1 MAKKKLRDLLILL
14 FFVYIFAFMILY
26 FVIPK
31 ETFSEKEK
39 RALSKFPQVSLARI
53 FDGRF
58 ESEFETWMSDHVP
71 GREMLVGMN
80 ANYEL
85 LSGRNG
91 LGSTVLAGGDRL
103 IAVPE
108 EFDEAKVAA
117 KCDRINAFAEAAGI
131 PTDVMIVP
139 TAGYMAEEDLPLLHA
154 EYRDAEVAQAVEV
167 ALAENVSFIWP
178 EERLASVQDADVY
191 YNTDHH
197 LTSRGSYEIC
207 NLYLETLGKALPAMS
222 EYDVETIDGFYGS
235 MYAKA
240 GLWNVDPD
248 KVEIWRSKNLESVT
262 VSFDDREPADSMFFM
277 EHQTEMDK
285 YPIFLDGNHAV
296 VTIETGNTEGE
307 NLLLIR
313 DSFGH
318 CFAPF
323 AADEFSRIV
332 LIDLR
337 YYRKPVTELVKEME
351 IDRALVLYG
360 VDTFLTDTNFSWLK

>member
-1 MAKKKLRDLLILL
+1 MAKNKLRDLLILL
-14 FFVYIFAFMILY
+14 FFIYIFAFMILY
-26 FVIPK
+26 FALPK

-39 RALSKFPQVSLARI
+39 RALSKFPQVSIGRI
-53 FDGRF
+53 LDGRF

-71 GREMLVGMN
+71 GREMLVGAN
-80 ANYEL
+80 ACYEL
-85 LSGRNG
+85 ISGRNG
-91 LGSTVLAGGDRL
+91 LGSTVFAGGNRL

-108 EFDEAKVAA
+108 TFNEAGVAA
-117 KCDRINAFAEAAGI
+117 KCERINAFAEAAGI
-131 PTDVMIVP
+131 PMDVMIVP
-139 TAGYMAEEDLPLLHA
+139 TAGYMAEDELPLLHA
-154 EYRDAEVAQAVEV
+154 EYRDAEVAQAVGS
-167 ALAENVSFIWP
+167 ALSENVNFIWP
-178 EERLASVQDADVY
+178 EERLAAVQDAY

-197 LTSRGSYEIC
+197 LTSRGSYELC
-207 NLYLETLGKALPAMS
+207 SLYLETLGKQLPDVS
-222 EYDVETIDGFYGS
+222 EYDVETVEGFYGS

-240 GLWNVDPD
+240 GLWSVAPD
-248 KVEIWRSKNLESVT
+248 KVEIWRSRNLGEVT
-262 VSFDDREPADSMFFM
+262 VSFDDRDSADTMFFM
-277 EHQTEMDK
+277 DHQMEMDK
-285 YPIFLDGNHAV
+285 YPIFLDGNHSI

-323 AADEFSRIV
+323 AADEFNRIV